1 MTPGKA
7 KIKKKYKY
15 ILFLAKKKEN
25 SLIKRL
31 STKMPRKRWQK
42 ATVVLGLIRKNSTSG
57 SQMTQ
62 LVSLQV

>member
-7 KIKKKYKY
+7 KIQKK
-15 ILFLAKKKEN
+15 IQIHFVLGGKKEN

-31 STKMPRKRWQK
+31 STKMLRKRWQK
-42 ATVVLGLIRKNSTSG
+42 STVVLGLIRKNSG

-62 LVSLQV
+62 LASLQV